1 MRLFEAD
8 HLLFP
13 PFLVYFK
20 DACGDFS
27 MGETMKLRDL
37 KGPDEL
43 RSASE
48 EDLKELADD
57 IRGVMIRTVSA
68 NGGHLSSNL
77 GTVELTLSLYHT
89 FDFSKDKLVFDVG
102 HQCYTHKLITGRY
115 PVFSTLRT
123 DGGISGFLRME
134 ESPYDL
140 FNTGHSSTALSLCAG
155 LCRAEKLTG
164 QNNRIIALVGDGAM
178 TGGMCYEALNDIGRE
193 NARLII
199 VLNDNG
205 MSISNNVGALS
216 QYLTYMRLSK
226 GWQQLKHGFSELLLK
241 VPVCGKKLHERFQN
255 FKDHIRNVFINDKF
269 FSSLGIRYLGPVD
282 GHDIRHLSAV
292 LKKASNL
299 EGPILIHTVTQKGK
313 GYPPAEA
320 DPERFHGIGP
330 FDIRTGTSLEN
341 DPAPSFGKA
350 ACSRL
355 IELAEKDPRL
365 VLLTAAMTQGTGMEA
380 FAKRFPD
387 RSFDAGIAEEH
398 CVTMAAGM
406 AKGGLK
412 PVVAIYDTFLQ
423 RTYDQ
428 IMEDVCFQKLP
439 VLFLVDRA
447 GFASGDGASHH
458 GVYGISYLRSIP
470 NMRIFCPRNVE
481 ELNRMLDCIPQA
493 KSPAA
498 IRYPRSESA
507 CDIPYSAERFVP
519 GKWEKVLDGTDACI
533 CAVGSMV
540 PTAVETARILEKEHI
555 RTAVYNCSSVVPLDT
570 DVLDDLSRIGIP
582 FFTMEENE
590 LAGGFGSAVT
600 EYCARGGLHVPGY
613 LFALP
618 KSFLPHGDRQKA
630 LRNAEMDPVQAAARI
645 RERIQREG
653 KS

>member
-1 MRLFEAD
+1 M
-8 HLLFP
+8 
-13 PFLVYFK
+13 VYFT

-27 MGETMKLRDL
+27 MGETMKLQDL
-37 KGPDEL
+37 KGPDAL

-48 EDLKELADD
+48 EDLKELAEN
-57 IRGVMIRTVSA
+57 IRSVMIRTVSR

-77 GTVELTLSLYHT
+77 GAVELTLSLYHT

-102 HQCYTHKLITGRY
+102 HQCYTHKLITGRF
-115 PVFSTLRT
+115 PVFSSLRT
-123 DGGISGFLRME
+123 DGGISGFLRTE

-164 QNNRIIALVGDGAM
+164 QDNRIVALVGDGAM

-205 MSISNNVGALS
+205 MSISHNVGALS

-226 GWQQLKHGFSELLLK
+226 GWQQLKHGFSEMLLK
-241 VPVCGKKLHERFQN
+241 VPVCGKKLHDRFQR

-292 LKKASNL
+292 LKKAANQ

-313 GYPPAEA
+313 GYPPAEE

-330 FDIRTGTSLEN
+330 FDIETGQSLETGS
-341 DPAPSFGKA
+341 APSFGKA
-350 ACSRL
+350 ACDRL

-365 VLLTAAMTQGTGMEA
+365 VLLTAAMTQGTGMEE
-380 FAKRFPD
+380 FARRFPD
-387 RSFDAGIAEEH
+387 RSFDTGIAEEH

-428 IMEDVCFQKLP
+428 IMEDICFQKLP

-447 GFASGDGASHH
+447 GFAAGDGASHH
-458 GVYGISYLRSIP
+458 GIYGISYLRSIP
-470 NMRIFCPRNVE
+470 NMQIFCPRNVD
-481 ELNRMLDCIPQA
+481 ELNRMLESVPINEFP
-493 KSPAA
+493 SA
-498 IRYPRSESA
+498 IRYPRNEPASSRF
-507 CDIPYSAERFVP
+507 PYGMDRFVP
-519 GKWEKVLDGTDACI
+519 GKWEKLLEGSDACI
-533 CAVGSMV
+533 GAVGSMV
-540 PTAVETARILEKEHI
+540 PIAVETARILENEHI
-555 RTAVYNCSSVVPLDT
+555 STAVYNCSSVVPLDT
-570 DVLDDLSRIGIP
+570 GVLDELSVKGIP

-590 LAGGFGSAVT
+590 LAGGFGSAVA
-600 EYCARGGLHVPGY
+600 EYCARSGLRMPGY

-618 KSFLPHGDRQKA
+618 KAFLPHGDRQRM
-630 LRNAEMDPVQAAARI
+630 LRNVEMDPVQAADRI